1 MKKGSPQVEP
11 RTAQPE
17 RIPNRKPSV
26 KTLLKP
32 YPVNESKVGAVIRRG
47 SNFHSPKQIIPL
59 QLGIYE
65 NLFVYSLFAEIPQG
79 MPCKF
84 TWQPVILRD
93 LLFHITLGTP

>member
-47 SNFHSPKQIIPL
+47 SNFHSSKQTIPL

-65 NLFVYSLFAEIPQG
+65 NLFVYSLFLEILQECLVNLLATCHTP
-79 MPCKF
+79 KF
-84 TWQPVILRD
+84 FISP
-93 LLFHITLGTP
+93 TLGTP